1 MKWKIIEAIISVCFV
16 WLCGS
21 FLCMTVANYFIEALG
36 SPPLDFLDGLTIFA
50 ATQYMRFL
58 PTNTKKDE

>member
-1 MKWKIIEAIISVCFV
+1 MTKKIINAIITVCLV

-50 ATQYMRFL
+50 VTQYMRFL
-58 PTNTKKDE
+58 PAEIKKDE